1 VPGDRLAGA
10 RAWSLLF
17 SVTAFG
23 SEPGPSPALEAT
35 VRRILLI
42 IVLVLMGLG
51 VVQAQRQTT
60 SEQLTVSTSAVGIT
74 AAVIQPA
81 GRAVPNNTCTVFV
94 EGANIRF
101 QWDGTAPTTTL
112 GDIGYVGATIRID
125 NTEFM
130 RSMRFIR
137 DDAVNAT
144 LNIQCWLEPSS

>member
-1 VPGDRLAGA
+1 MGRPASGTCRSRLGIVDPHLGGA
-10 RAWSLLF
+10 RCQA
-17 SVTAFG
+17 TA
-23 SEPGPSPALEAT
+23 S
-35 VRRILLI
+35 LI

-94 EGANIRF
+94 EAANIRF